1 MDNLNL
7 EIAKE
12 VVRVYHKTKDYR
24 QAYKEVTEMYKK
36 SSIPSDQTRE
46 RTHKNNQWHYTTR
59 IRYRQQQTLLRF

>member
-46 RTHKNNQWHYTTR
+46 RTHKNNQ
-59 IRYRQQQTLLRF
+59 